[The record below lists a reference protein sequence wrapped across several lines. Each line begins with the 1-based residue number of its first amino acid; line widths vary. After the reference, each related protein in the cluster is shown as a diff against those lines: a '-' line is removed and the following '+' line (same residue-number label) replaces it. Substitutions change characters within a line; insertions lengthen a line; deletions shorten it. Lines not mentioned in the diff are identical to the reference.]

1 MRSMLRKA
9 VAHRRHI
16 PLVCLLSV
24 MACGYTAGN
33 LLPGHIKKIYIPAFE
48 NETTRYGI
56 EQDLT
61 TAVTDKFTTDN
72 RLSVVS
78 EDEADAMLRGVIV
91 KFEKGALTF
100 DRAQTVD
107 EFKIEITVS
116 VEFEDLH
123 EGKILWKE
131 DNFRAWESY
140 TETGEEEATGGED
153 EALEAAIATLASDM
167 LSRTMEG
174 W

>member
-1 MRSMLRKA
+1 VPRKA
-9 VAHRRHI
+9 RIQRRI
-16 PLVCLLSV
+16 FPAIVIFLTVS
-24 MACGYTAGN
+24 CGYKAGS
-33 LLPGHIKKIYIPAFE
+33 LLPAHIEKIYIPTFE

-61 TAVTDKFTTDN
+61 SAVVEAFTNDN
-72 RLSVVS
+72 RLRVVS
-78 EDEADAMLRGVIV
+78 EGEADAMLRGVIV
-91 KFEKGALTF
+91 AYQKGALTF

-107 EFKIEITVS
+107 EFKIEITVA

-131 DNFRAWESY
+131 DEFKAWASY
-140 TETGEEEATGGED
+140 TSGEEDGGEEEALKTTIE
-153 EALEAAIATLASDM
+153 TLAGDM
-167 LSRTMEG
+167 VSRTIEG

>member
-1 MRSMLRKA
+1 MLRKA
-9 VAHRRHI
+9 IIQRRALPAI
-16 PLVCLLSV
+16 ILLLLVS
-24 MACGYTAGN
+24 CGYKAGS
-33 LLPGHIKKIYIPAFE
+33 LLPGHIKKIYIPTFE

-61 TAVTDKFTTDN
+61 ALVTEAFTNDN

-78 EDEADAMLRGVIV
+78 EGEADAMLRGVIV
-91 KFEKGALTF
+91 GYQKGALTF

-116 VEFEDLH
+116 VEFEDLR

-131 DNFRAWESY
+131 SEFRAWESY
-140 TETGEEEATGGED
+140 TAGEDEGGEEEA
-153 EALEAAIATLASDM
+153 LQSAIETLASDM
-167 LSRTMEG
+167 VSRTLEG

>member
-1 MRSMLRKA
+1 LRSMLRKA

-16 PLVCLLSV
+16 PPVCLLLAL
-24 MACGYTAGN
+24 ACGYTAGN
-33 LLPGHIKKIYIPAFE
+33 LLPSHIKKIYIPTFE

-61 TAVTDKFTTDN
+61 TAVTDKFTDDN

-78 EDEADAMLRGVIV
+78 EGDADAMLRGVII
-91 KFEKGALTF
+91 KYEKGALTF

-107 EFKIEITVS
+107 EFKIEITVA
-116 VEFEDLH
+116 VELEDLH
-123 EGKILWKE
+123 EGKVLWKE
-131 DNFRAWESY
+131 ENFRAWESY
-140 TETGEEEATGGED
+140 TETGEEEAGGEE
-153 EALEAAIATLASDM
+153 EALKAAIATLASDM

>member
-1 MRSMLRKA
+1 VLRKA
-9 VAHRRHI
+9 IVQPRFLAALI
-16 PLVCLLSV
+16 LALLVS
-24 MACGYTAGN
+24 CGYKAGS
-33 LLPGHIKKIYIPAFE
+33 LLPDHIKKIYIPTFE

-61 TAVTDKFTTDN
+61 TLVTEAFTNDN

-78 EDEADAMLRGVIV
+78 EGEADAMLRGVIIGY
-91 KFEKGALTF
+91 EKGALTF

-123 EGKILWKE
+123 EGKVLWKE
-131 DNFRAWESY
+131 GDFRAWESY
-140 TETGEEEATGGED
+140 TAGEEDGGEEEALRGAME
-153 EALEAAIATLASDM
+153 TLAGDM
-167 LSRTMEG
+167 VSRTLEG

>member
-1 MRSMLRKA
+1 VLRKQGIPLKILA
-9 VAHRRHI
+9 AI
-16 PLVCLLSV
+16 PLVVSLS
-24 MACGYTAGN
+24 CGYKAGS
-33 LLPGHIKKIYIPAFE
+33 LLPEHIKKIYIPTFE

-61 TAVTDKFTTDN
+61 AQVVEAFTNDN

-78 EDEADAMLRGVIV
+78 EGEADAMLRGVIV
-91 KFEKGALTF
+91 GYEKGALTF

-107 EFKIEITVS
+107 EFKIELTVS
-116 VEFEDLH
+116 AELEDLR
-123 EGKILWKE
+123 EGKVLWKE
-131 DNFRAWESY
+131 DEFKVWESY
-140 TETGEEEATGGED
+140 TAGEEEGGED
-153 EALEAAIATLASDM
+153 EALQAAIATLAGDI

>member
-1 MRSMLRKA
+1 VLRKA
-9 VAHRRHI
+9 IIQRRALPAI
-16 PLVCLLSV
+16 ILLLLVS
-24 MACGYTAGN
+24 CGYKAGS
-33 LLPGHIKKIYIPAFE
+33 LLPGHIKKIYIPTFE
-48 NETTRYGI
+48 NETTRYGV

-61 TAVTDKFTTDN
+61 ALVTEAFTNDN

-78 EDEADAMLRGVIV
+78 EGEADAMLRGVIV
-91 KFEKGALTF
+91 GYQKGALTF

-116 VEFEDLH
+116 VEFEDLR

-131 DNFRAWESY
+131 SEFRAWESY
-140 TETGEEEATGGED
+140 TAGEDEGGEEEA
-153 EALEAAIATLASDM
+153 LQSAIETLASDM
-167 LSRTMEG
+167 VSRTLEG

>member
-1 MRSMLRKA
+1 MLRKA
-9 VAHRRHI
+9 VARRRHV
-16 PLVCLLSV
+16 PLVCLLLV
-24 MACGYTAGN
+24 LACGYTAGN
-33 LLPGHIKKIYIPAFE
+33 LLPQHIKRIYIPTFE

-61 TAVTDKFTTDN
+61 TAVTDRFTNDN

-78 EDEADAMLRGVIV
+78 ESEADAMLRGVIV

-116 VEFEDLH
+116 VEFEDMH

-140 TETGEEEATGGED
+140 TETGDEEEGGEE

>member
-1 MRSMLRKA
+1 MLRKA
-9 VAHRRHI
+9 LARHKHI
-16 PLVCLLSV
+16 APVCLLLAL
-24 MACGYTAGN
+24 ACGYSAGN
-33 LLPGHIKKIYIPAFE
+33 LLPGHIKKIYIPTFE
-48 NETTRYGI
+48 NETTKYGI

-61 TAVTDKFTTDN
+61 TAVTDVFTDDN

-78 EDEADAMLRGVIV
+78 EGEADAMLRGVII
-91 KFEKGALTF
+91 KYEKGALTF

-116 VEFEDLH
+116 VQLEDLH
-123 EGKILWKE
+123 EGKILWEE

-140 TETGEEEATGGED
+140 TEGGDEAEGGETQ
-153 EALEAAIATLASDM
+153 AIEAAIATLASDM

>member
-1 MRSMLRKA
+1 VLRKA
-9 VAHRRHI
+9 IVQRRYLAAI
-16 PLVCLLSV
+16 AVVLCIT
-24 MACGYTAGN
+24 CGYKAGS
-33 LLPGHIKKIYIPAFE
+33 LLPGHIKKIYIPTFE

-61 TAVTDKFTTDN
+61 TLVIDAFTNDN

-78 EDEADAMLRGVIV
+78 EGEADAMLRGVIV
-91 KFEKGALTF
+91 GYQKGALTF

-116 VEFEDLH
+116 VEFEDLR

-131 DNFRAWESY
+131 GEFRAWESY
-140 TETGEEEATGGED
+140 TAGED
-153 EALEAAIATLASDM
+153 EGGEEGALQGAIETLAGDM
-167 LSRTMEG
+167 VSRTLEG

>member
-1 MRSMLRKA
+1 MLRKA
-9 VAHRRHI
+9 IIQRRALPAI
-16 PLVCLLSV
+16 ILLLLVS
-24 MACGYTAGN
+24 CGYKAGS
-33 LLPGHIKKIYIPAFE
+33 LLPGHIKKIYIPTFE
-48 NETTRYGI
+48 NETTRYGV

-61 TAVTDKFTTDN
+61 ALVTEAFTNDN

-78 EDEADAMLRGVIV
+78 EGEADAMLRGVIV
-91 KFEKGALTF
+91 GYQKGALTF

-116 VEFEDLH
+116 VEFEDLR

-131 DNFRAWESY
+131 SEFRAWESY
-140 TETGEEEATGGED
+140 TAGEDEGGEEEA
-153 EALEAAIATLASDM
+153 LQSAIETLASDM
-167 LSRTMEG
+167 VSRTLEG